1 VERYRLAI
9 DAHARGDLDEVRRLS
24 DTCPEEKYFSQD
36 PAYTERMKASLVIAP
51 WAANFLQR
59 ARMGLE
65 QPMAAKEFAAE
76 LHDLLAAE
84 VSEAVANEVTADKSA
99 IDRVY
104 LQRASEMVGV
114 CEGIQRFC
122 EALGVPPENLLSFD
136 RSCLPLWALGC
147 ELAETHPCDET
158 VERAVYDQLTAC
170 WSAFVPVDSGPAEA
184 SADRGQG

>member
-1 VERYRLAI
+1 MRMRVAI
-9 DAHARGDLDEVRRLS
+9 LTRFDDSRTPVPRKS
-24 DTCPEEKYFSQD
+24 TSQD

-99 IDRVY
+99 IDRPDAGQLYSICALELFNHIVENADY
-104 LQRASEMVGV
+104 LICGNENCRQKNFVHQQGVKKNWHRSNGVLYCSSACAHAVAQRKY
-114 CEGIQRFC
+114 RRRR
-122 EALGVPPENLLSFD
+122 LNRD
-136 RSCLPLWALGC
+136 R
-147 ELAETHPCDET
+147 
-158 VERAVYDQLTAC
+158 
-170 WSAFVPVDSGPAEA
+170 DSSG
-184 SADRGQG
+184 G